1 MVSSSPRVME
11 PRSGV
16 VGLIDHPS
24 PVDWGAII
32 AGGLLATAIS
42 FILITFGA
50 AIGLS
55 LVSPYE
61 GSGASLVVLAVAT
74 GLWVVWVQI
83 SSFISGAYLAG
94 RLRRRLPDAT
104 AHEVEVR
111 DGCHGLLVWTLGVL
125 IGATLAASIAGSVAS
140 TGAAALSG
148 ATRAMGATAIQTAA
162 STGNPIEHA
171 VDALFRSDNPQ
182 GPESTAASGAEAGR
196 ILATSVAQG
205 SMSADD
211 KAYLARL
218 VQARTGLAQ
227 AESEQRIDRVWGTI
241 QSAAEKA
248 KAAADR
254 ARRTAVVAAFITAV
268 SLVVS
273 AAAAWWAAG
282 VGGRHRDEGTDFSNL
297 VRWR

>member
-1 MVSSSPRVME
+1 MASTPPRVME
-11 PRSGV
+11 PRSSV

-125 IGATLAASIAGSVAS
+125 IGATLAASVAGSVAS
-140 TGAAALSG
+140 TGAAALS
-148 ATRAMGATAIQTAA
+148 AVTRAVGTAAIETAA
-162 STGNPIEHA
+162 SISNPIEYA
-171 VDALFRSDNPQ
+171 VDTLFRSENPQ
-182 GPESTAASGAEAGR
+182 GPANTTASGPEAAR
-196 ILATSVAQG
+196 ILATSAAQG

-211 KAYLARL
+211 RAYLARM

-227 AESEQRIDRVWGTI
+227 PEAEQRIDRVLATI
-241 QSAAEKA
+241 QSATEKA

-254 ARRTAVVAAFITAV
+254 TRRTAVVAAFITAV

-282 VGGRHRDEGTDFSNL
+282 LGGRHRDEGTDFSNL

>member
-1 MVSSSPRVME
+1 
-11 PRSGV
+11 
-16 VGLIDHPS
+16 
-24 PVDWGAII
+24 
-32 AGGLLATAIS
+32 
-42 FILITFGA
+42 
-50 AIGLS
+50 
-55 LVSPYE
+55 
-61 GSGASLVVLAVAT
+61 
-74 GLWVVWVQI
+74 
-83 SSFISGAYLAG
+83 
-94 RLRRRLPDAT
+94 
-104 AHEVEVR
+104 
-111 DGCHGLLVWTLGVL
+111 
-125 IGATLAASIAGSVAS
+125 
-140 TGAAALSG
+140 
-148 ATRAMGATAIQTAA
+148 MGATAIQTAA
-162 STGNPIEHA
+162 STGNPIEYA

-218 VQARTGLAQ
+218 VQARTGIAQ